1 MIKGENMDII
11 SKIKRQYND
20 FSKGQ
25 KQIGDYILNHYDI
38 AAYLTAASLGKMVG
52 VSESTVVRFAFELG
66 YDGYPNLQRSLQDGI
81 KTKLTSVQRMA
92 IGETRIG
99 TDDILTAVLNQ
110 DIEKIKKTIE
120 TIDKDAFK
128 RTVQTI
134 TNSKRIYVLGVRSS
148 SALANFLSFYLNLIF
163 SNVRLVQTTSASEM
177 FEQIIR
183 VSQDDVVIGISFPRY
198 SLRTIRALRYARDK
212 GAQVVAITDSLA
224 SPIVEHANHVLTAR
238 SDMTSFVDS
247 LVAPLSVINSLI
259 VALGMEK
266 KTDLMNTFD
275 ELEKIW
281 EEYDVYEKVTDDNE

>member
-1 MIKGENMDII
+1 MDII
-11 SKIKRQYND
+11 AKIKKQYND

-25 KQIGDYILNHYDI
+25 RQIGDYILNHYDQ
-38 AAYLTAASLGKMVG
+38 AAYLTAASLGKTVG

-66 YDGYPNLQRSLQDGI
+66 YDGYPSLQRSLQDVI

-92 IGETRIG
+92 MGETRIG
-99 TDDILTAVLNQ
+99 SEDILTAVLNQ
-110 DIEKIKKTIE
+110 DIEKIKKTLE

-128 RTVQTI
+128 RAVQAI
-134 TNSKRIYVLGVRSS
+134 TGAERIYVLGIRSS
-148 SALANFLSFYLNLIF
+148 AALASFLGFYLNLIF
-163 SNVRLVQTTSASEM
+163 TNVRLVQTSSASEM

-183 VSQDDVVIGISFPRY
+183 VSEKDVVIGISFPRY

-212 GAQVVAITDSLA
+212 GAKVVAITDSLA
-224 SPIVEHANHVLTAR
+224 SPIVSQADHVLTAR

-266 KTDLMNTFD
+266 KVDLMNTFD

-281 EEYDVYEKVTDDNE
+281 EEYDVYEKVNDDNE

>member
-1 MIKGENMDII
+1 MDII
-11 SKIKRQYND
+11 AKIKKQYID

-25 KQIGDYILNHYDI
+25 RQIGDYILNHYDQ
-38 AAYLTAASLGKMVG
+38 AAYLTAASLGKTVG

-66 YDGYPNLQRSLQDGI
+66 YDGYPSLQRSLQDVI

-92 IGETRIG
+92 MGETRIG
-99 TDDILTAVLNQ
+99 SEDILTAVLNQ
-110 DIEKIKKTIE
+110 DIEKIKKTLE

-128 RTVQTI
+128 RAVQAI
-134 TNSKRIYVLGVRSS
+134 TGAQRIYILGIRSS
-148 SALANFLSFYLNLIF
+148 AALASFLGFYLNLIF
-163 SNVRLVQTTSASEM
+163 ANVRLVQTSSASEM

-183 VSQDDVVIGISFPRY
+183 VSEKDVVIGISFPRY

-212 GAQVVAITDSLA
+212 GAKVVAITDSLA
-224 SPIVEHANHVLTAR
+224 SPIVSQADHVLTAR

-259 VALGMEK
+259 VALGVEK
-266 KTDLMNTFD
+266 KVDLMNTFD

-281 EEYDVYEKVTDDNE
+281 EEYDVYEKVNDDNE